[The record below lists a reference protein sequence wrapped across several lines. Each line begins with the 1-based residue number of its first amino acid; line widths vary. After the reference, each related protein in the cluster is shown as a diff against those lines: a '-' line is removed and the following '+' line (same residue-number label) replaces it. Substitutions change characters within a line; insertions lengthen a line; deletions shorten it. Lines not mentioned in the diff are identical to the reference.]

1 MSRTGLGDKERTMN
15 DGTTDQEVALVTG
28 ANRGI
33 GRGKAPQARPV
44 VLGAANVLRVLA
56 SFVPLVAGNGG
67 VAEPRQVNG
76 RPGSVLR
83 DRDGRV
89 LSTWALDVV
98 DGRIRTIRAVDHPDK
113 PGHVGPVADAWEA
126 LRTATDR
133 ARRPAEDR
141 RRSGAADVG
150 RARSGPAYRDTPVI
164 SDA

>member
-1 MSRTGLGDKERTMN
+1 MN

-44 VLGAANVLRVLA
+44 VLGAANVPRVLA

-89 LSTWALDVV
+89 LSTWCRRLR
-98 DGRIRTIRAVDHPDK
+98 DGRVT
-113 PGHVGPVADAWEA
+113 
-126 LRTATDR
+126 
-133 ARRPAEDR
+133 
-141 RRSGAADVG
+141 G
-150 RARSGPAYRDTPVI
+150 RG
-164 SDA
+164 